1 MTLDKAPLCSD
12 NVLIGRLERF
22 SILAPDDRASLASV
36 LEHVRF
42 VAADAEAMEHDDGAG
57 NVLLLRAGIA
67 CQTARAMNG
76 SDAIIKYLL
85 PGDFCNLPALMAR
98 SDFTRVRAMTDCE
111 FFVLESQHI
120 DGLLARPGI
129 AKAMM
134 RSLIAD
140 ESLARGEIFN
150 ISSRRSEQRVAH
162 FLCEMYVRLSISGSS
177 ADDVVSLPFAQDG
190 LGRSLGISKVHVN
203 RALQNIR
210 RREMIGLKRRRIDI
224 LDFQGLK
231 EMCDF
236 DLTYLCA

>member
-1 MTLDKAPLCSD
+1 MTRDKAPSRFD
-12 NVLIGRLERF
+12 NVLIRRLERF
-22 SILAPDDRASLASV
+22 SALAPDDKAALSGV

-42 VAADAEAMEHDDGAG
+42 VAADAEATDPGDGAG
-57 NVLLLRAGIA
+57 SVLLLHAGIA

-85 PGDFCNLPALMAR
+85 PGDFCNLPALIAR
-98 SDFTRVRAMTDCE
+98 SDFTTVRTMTDCE
-111 FFVLESQHI
+111 FFVLESRHI

-134 RSLIAD
+134 RSLVAD
-140 ESLARGEIFN
+140 ESLARGEILN
-150 ISSRRSEQRVAH
+150 VASRRSEQRVAH
-162 FLCEMYVRLSISGSS
+162 FLCEIYVRLSISGLS
-177 ADDVVSLPFAQDG
+177 ADGVVSLPFAQDG

-236 DLTYLCA
+236 DPTYLCA